1 MKDYNDYRI
10 LKYQYKIISE
20 NMEEYLWKKMNEKET
35 KWAVQL
41 TLEGVNESSES
52 KTEAVW
58 DIFFID
64 SQTQNKIEKIL
75 NTYKIEYEITD
86 LTESF
91 LSNFENFPKKFMERL
106 NEELQENL
114 STDEILDKII
124 DHGVKSLN
132 VFENYYLE
140 NKTN

>member
-75 NTYKIEYEITD
+75 NKYKIEYEITD

>member
-64 SQTQNKIEKIL
+64 SQTQTKIEKIL
-75 NTYKIEYEITD
+75 NKYKIEYEITD

>member
-1 MKDYNDYRI
+1 MKDYNDYKI

-64 SQTQNKIEKIL
+64 SQTQTKIEKIL
-75 NTYKIEYEITD
+75 NKYKIEYEITD

-91 LSNFENFPKKFMERL
+91 LSNFKNFPKKFMERL

>member
-75 NTYKIEYEITD
+75 NKYKIEYEITD

-91 LSNFENFPKKFMERL
+91 LSNFNNLPKKFMERL

>member
-75 NTYKIEYEITD
+75 NKYKIEYEITD
-86 LTESF
+86 LPESF
-91 LSNFENFPKKFMERL
+91 LSNFNKLPKKFMERL

>member
-1 MKDYNDYRI
+1 MKDYKDYRV

-20 NMEEYLWKKMNEKET
+20 NMEKYLWSRMNEEET
-35 KWAVQL
+35 KWAVRL

-52 KTEAVW
+52 KTEPVW

-64 SQTQNKIEKIL
+64 SNTQAKIEKIL
-75 NTYKIEYEITD
+75 KKYKIEYEVIDFTD
-86 LTESF
+86 AFLKSF
-91 LSNFENFPKKFMERL
+91 KSLPEKFMVKL

-124 DHGVKSLN
+124 GHGIKSVN

-140 NKTN
+140 NNTN

>member
-64 SQTQNKIEKIL
+64 SQNQIKIEKIL
-75 NTYKIEYEITD
+75 NKYKIEYEITD

-91 LSNFENFPKKFMERL
+91 LSNFNNLPKKFMERL

>member
-64 SQTQNKIEKIL
+64 SQTQIKIEKIL
-75 NTYKIEYEITD
+75 NKYKIEYEITD

>member
-64 SQTQNKIEKIL
+64 SQTQIKIEKIL
-75 NTYKIEYEITD
+75 NKYKIEYEITD
-86 LTESF
+86 LTENF
-91 LSNFENFPKKFMERL
+91 LSNFNNLPKKFMERL

-114 STDEILDKII
+114 LTDEILDKII

>member
-64 SQTQNKIEKIL
+64 SQTQTKIEKIL
-75 NTYKIEYEITD
+75 NKYKIEYEITD

-91 LSNFENFPKKFMERL
+91 LSNFNNLPKKFMERL

>member
-64 SQTQNKIEKIL
+64 SQTQTKIEKIL
-75 NTYKIEYEITD
+75 NKYKIEYEITD

-91 LSNFENFPKKFMERL
+91 LSNFKNFPKKFMERL

>member
-1 MKDYNDYRI
+1 MKDYNDYKI

-35 KWAVQL
+35 KWAVKL

-64 SQTQNKIEKIL
+64 SQTQTKIEKIL
-75 NTYKIEYEITD
+75 NKYKIEYEITD

-91 LSNFENFPKKFMERL
+91 LSNFNNLPKKFMERL

>member
-1 MKDYNDYRI
+1 MKDYNDYKI

-41 TLEGVNESSES
+41 TLESVNESSES

-64 SQTQNKIEKIL
+64 SQTQTKIEKIL
-75 NTYKIEYEITD
+75 NKYKIEYEITD
-86 LTESF
+86 LTEIF
-91 LSNFENFPKKFMERL
+91 LSNFKNFPKKFMERL

-124 DHGVKSLN
+124 DHGFKSLN

>member
-64 SQTQNKIEKIL
+64 SQNQTKIEKIL
-75 NTYKIEYEITD
+75 NKYKIEYEITD

>member
-64 SQTQNKIEKIL
+64 SQNQTKIEKIL
-75 NTYKIEYEITD
+75 NKYKIEYEITD

-91 LSNFENFPKKFMERL
+91 LSNFNNLPKKFMERL